1 MANNSS
7 ILNTS
12 SLGSSSSNSIN
23 NTFGISSNTNVNS
36 VLPNVASATGSLS
49 NSSKEFLN
57 SNTMISKIVFLII
70 IIIFF
75 MFLFRIGFYVINY
88 LMSPSRT
95 PILIDG
101 MINGQKSYIIEVD
114 PNMNGSKPIYRSND
128 ESNGIEFTYNSWIY
142 IDNIYYQQNKYQHIW
157 HKGDDKFDDSKKSK
171 PGVSYPNNCPGVY
184 IKPNTNVLSIFMN
197 SYDNVLEEIE
207 IDNIPV
213 SKWICL
219 TLRVQNKT
227 LDIYFNGSLI
237 RRHTLTGIPRQN
249 YGKIWCAQQGGFGGY
264 LSKLQYWDYAINYN
278 KIQEILRA
286 GPNLKLIGENTDVN
300 PPYLAMKWYY
310 DEMQGFNDANPILS

>member
-1 MANNSS
+1 
-7 ILNTS
+7 
-12 SLGSSSSNSIN
+12 
-23 NTFGISSNTNVNS
+23 
-36 VLPNVASATGSLS
+36 
-49 NSSKEFLN
+49 
-57 SNTMISKIVFLII
+57 
-70 IIIFF
+70 
-75 MFLFRIGFYVINY
+75 
-88 LMSPSRT
+88 
-95 PILIDG
+95 
-101 MINGQKSYIIEVD
+101 
-114 PNMNGSKPIYRSND
+114 
-128 ESNGIEFTYNSWIY
+128 
-142 IDNIYYQQNKYQHIW
+142 
-157 HKGDDKFDDSKKSK
+157 
-171 PGVSYPNNCPGVY
+171 
-184 IKPNTNVLSIFMN
+184 MN

-227 LDIYFNGSLI
+227 MDIYFNGSLI
-237 RRHTLTGIPRQN
+237 RRHTLTGVPRQN

-286 GPNLKLIGENTDVN
+286 GPNLKLIGENTDAN